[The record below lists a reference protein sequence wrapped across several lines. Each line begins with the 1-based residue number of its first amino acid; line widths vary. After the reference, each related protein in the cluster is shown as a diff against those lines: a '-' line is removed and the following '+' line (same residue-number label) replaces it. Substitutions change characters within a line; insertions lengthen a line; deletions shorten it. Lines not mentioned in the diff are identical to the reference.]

1 MTNVATRSHLVAAL
15 HVRPGTVRR
24 GLVAG
29 SAWGLFMGAL
39 LTALSAWSCG
49 IICVPDAALTMA
61 FSIAA
66 GVCTMGPLAAFGGR
80 PT

>member
-1 MTNVATRSHLVAAL
+1 MTDVATHLAAVL
-15 HVRPGTVRR
+15 RVQPAAARR

-39 LTALSAWSCG
+39 LTASSAWSCG
-49 IICVPDAALTMA
+49 IICVADAALTTV

-66 GVCTMGPLAAFGGR
+66 GVCTMGPLVTFGAR